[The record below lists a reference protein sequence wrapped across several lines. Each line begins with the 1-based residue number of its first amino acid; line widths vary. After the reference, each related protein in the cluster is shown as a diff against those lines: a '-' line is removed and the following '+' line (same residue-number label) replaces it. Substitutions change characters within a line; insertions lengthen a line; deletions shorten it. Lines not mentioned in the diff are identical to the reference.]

1 MQERTL
7 MKRKNHLLA
16 LAMSA
21 ILVSVAG
28 CGGGGDDDNGN
39 TGAAGNVDTSQLTD
53 DALKTS
59 IASGLTKGIT
69 STTTTVSK
77 VAQNSKAVNEVTGL
91 TGRIQSRSLTVTKAA
106 GDGFGF
112 GDAGA
117 DDSGFDPASGLQV
130 INDIIE
136 KSTVTKSGN
145 TYTIDPDE
153 STICS
158 DPDMTAQEIQQC
170 TDLLEDM
177 IVVVEVKGVSGNQVT
192 AATTQFQYKNA
203 TFVETDFTPTTAYY
217 QVNLAGSKTL
227 LTDINNM
234 APAEDKFPVPEIMQG
249 SLRIAADVPNENS
262 ATVTL
267 SIPDAIRLK
276 STTPGDEL
284 DLSLAATDT
293 VASLSADASTNRLD
307 LEVGLNAV
315 SALFPDEDAAG
326 TFPVEFSLQAL
337 TGKFSVVDQGD
348 DLRITGLGFDTVKL
362 RVDNTDALSLQLDKL
377 DAVLDASG
385 TTAFIALNKALNF
398 QLSSTNV
405 RNYLDDSGSPT
416 DTASASVTAP
426 AGTRIAEADSNGT
439 ALKVTAGGP
448 LNIAISESGAAP
460 INLSVQPGQCF
471 DPDPDLGPVGLVTCP
486 AAQ

>member
-7 MKRKNHLLA
+7 MKRRNHLLA
-16 LAMSA
+16 VALSA

-28 CGGGGDDDNGN
+28 CGGGDDN
-39 TGAAGNVDTSQLTD
+39 TSNLTD
-53 DALKTS
+53 EQLKKS
-59 IASGLTKGIT
+59 IANGLTKGIT
-69 STTTTVSK
+69 STTTTVRT
-77 VAQNSKAVNEVTGL
+77 VAENSKAVGEVNDL
-91 TGRIQSRSLTVTKAA
+91 RERIQSRSLTATKAA
-106 GDGFGF
+106 GDSFQFTDGSGG
-112 GDAGA
+112 GDFNPA
-117 DDSGFDPASGLQV
+117 DILEV
-130 INDIIE
+130 VNDIIE

-145 TYTIDPDE
+145 SYTIDPDE

-177 IVVVEVKGVSGNQVT
+177 IVVVKVNDVSGDQVT

-217 QVNLAGSKTL
+217 QVNLAGTKRL

-249 SLRIAADVPNENS
+249 SLRIAADVPNDNS

-276 STTPGDEL
+276 TDDEL
-284 DLSLAATDT
+284 DLSLAATNT

-337 TGKFSVVDQGD
+337 TGKFSVIDQGD
-348 DLRITGLGFDTVKL
+348 DLQITGLGFDTVKL
-362 RVDNTDALSLQLDKL
+362 RVDNTEALSLQLDKL

-385 TTAFIALNKALNF
+385 ANAFVRLRKKLNF
-398 QLSSTNV
+398 EISTTNV

-416 DTASASVTAP
+416 DTSSASVEAP
-426 AGTRIAEADSNGT
+426 AGTEIAEADSEGNI
-439 ALKVTAGGP
+439 LKVTAGGP
-448 LNIAISESGAAP
+448 LDIAITESGTAP
-460 INLSVQPGQCF
+460 IHLSVQKDQCF
-471 DPDPDLGPVGLVTCP
+471 DTAPDFGPMQIITCP

>member
-16 LAMSA
+16 VALSA
-21 ILVSVAG
+21 ILVSVSG
-28 CGGGGDDDNGN
+28 CGGGGDDN
-39 TGAAGNVDTSQLTD
+39 TSNLTD
-53 DALKTS
+53 EQLKKS

-69 STTTTVSK
+69 STTNTVTTVAEKSR
-77 VAQNSKAVNEVTGL
+77 AIQEVS
-91 TGRIQSRSLTVTKAA
+91 GRAKLIQARSLAATRAA
-106 GDGFGF
+106 GDDFDFSDVG
-112 GDAGA
+112 GDE
-117 DDSGFDPASGLQV
+117 DFDPAAALEV
-130 INDIIE
+130 VNDIIE
-136 KSTVTKSGN
+136 KSTITKNGS

-177 IVVVEVKGVSGNQVT
+177 IVVIEVKGVSGDQVT
-192 AATTQFQYKNA
+192 AATTRFQYKNA

-276 STTPGDEL
+276 STSPGDEL

-348 DLRITGLGFDTVKL
+348 DLQITGLGFDTVKL
-362 RVDNTDALSLQLDKL
+362 RVDNTEALSLQLDKL

-385 TTAFIALNKALNF
+385 TNAFVRIGKKLNF
-398 QLSSTNV
+398 EMSTTNV
-405 RNYLDDSGSPT
+405 RSYLDDSGSPT
-416 DTASASVTAP
+416 GTASASVGAP
-426 AGTRIAEADSNGT
+426 AGTEIAEADSDGNI
-439 ALKVTAGGP
+439 LKVTAGGP
-448 LNIAISESGAAP
+448 LDVTISESGATP
-460 INLSVQPGQCF
+460 ISLSVQKDQCF
-471 DPDPDLGPVGLVTCP
+471 EPDPLIGPMRLVTCP